1 MGGAAGIHLRDCGTP
16 AGFENTR
23 KMQTGREELSPKARA
38 RRAPRAPGV
47 YLMRDAAGLV
57 VYVGKA
63 KDLKRRLASY
73 FAPRTRLTP
82 KVAAMMDTVHDLEW
96 HEVRTE
102 TESLLLEGRLIKRW
116 RPRWNILF
124 RDDKQFPQ
132 IRVDLQD
139 PVPRFRIVR
148 ARTSETARHYG
159 PFPHQR
165 AVRRALNE
173 MRTKF
178 GILLGDAAP
187 ERLPDGRWRLYSG
200 ARAEIQRHANE
211 VTEEEYRK
219 RVDDACAFLDGKAA
233 EWAEAVEAEMRA
245 AAEARDYEK
254 AADMRDLLEALR
266 RTTEKS
272 RRFLREN
279 PLPRRD
285 EAAALAAL
293 AAALGLERPPATAEC
308 FDISHI
314 SGTLAVASMVR
325 FVDGQADKSGYRRFR
340 IRSFEGN
347 DDFRAMQ
354 EVVGRRYTRL
364 HEEHR
369 AFPELVIIDGGLG
382 QVHAALAAFREHDLA
397 PPPLIGL
404 AKREET
410 VVFPDGRELKLPRH
424 DVGLALLM
432 RIRDEAHRFAND
444 FNAELRTR
452 KLRESVLDEMPG
464 LGPARRKALLEAF
477 GSIQALR
484 KATEAEIAE
493 VPGFGEATARELRK
507 FLDTRTRRTPEDPEG
522 TD

>member
-1 MGGAAGIHLRDCGTP
+1 
-16 AGFENTR
+16 
-23 KMQTGREELSPKARA
+23 MQTDREELSPKAKA
-38 RRAPRAPGV
+38 RRAPHTPGV
-47 YLMRDAAGLV
+47 YLMKDAAGLV

-63 KDLKRRLASY
+63 KDLKKRLASY
-73 FAPRTRLTP
+73 FVPRQRQTP
-82 KVAAMMDTVHDLEW
+82 KVAAMMDTVADLEW
-96 HEVRTE
+96 HEVRSE
-102 TESLLLEGRLIKRW
+102 TEALLLEGKLIKRW

-132 IRVDLQD
+132 VRVDLAD
-139 PVPRFRIVR
+139 PLPRFRIVR
-148 ARTSETARHYG
+148 ARSTEACRYFG
-159 PFPHQR
+159 PFPHQQ
-165 AVRRALNE
+165 AVRRTLNE
-173 MRTKF
+173 MRRKF
-178 GILLGDAAP
+178 GILLADSAP
-187 ERLPDGRWRLYSG
+187 VAQPDGTWKLYDD
-200 ARAEIQRHANE
+200 ARSEIQKHANVVTVE
-211 VTEEEYRK
+211 AYAARVTE
-219 RVDDACAFLDGKAA
+219 ACAFLEGKV
-233 EWAEAVEAEMRA
+233 ESWAEQVEADMRLA
-245 AAEARDYEK
+245 AGERDYEK
-254 AADMRDLLEALR
+254 AAGLRDLLDALK

-285 EAAALAAL
+285 EAGALAAL
-293 AAALGLERPPATAEC
+293 AGALGLERAPATAEC

-325 FVDGQADKSGYRRFR
+325 FVDGQADKSGYRRFK

-369 AFPELVIIDGGLG
+369 AFPELVVIDGGLG

-410 VVFPDGRELKLPRH
+410 IVFPDGRELKLPRH

-444 FNAELRTR
+444 FNADLRSR
-452 KLRESVLDEMPG
+452 KLRESLLDEMPG
-464 LGPARRKALLEAF
+464 LGPKRKGALLAHF
-477 GSIQALR
+477 GSIQRLR
-484 KATEAEIAE
+484 KATIGEIAE
-493 VPGFGEATARELRK
+493 VAGLSDKLAGEVKAYLAARK
-507 FLDTRTRRTPEDPEG
+507 
-522 TD
+522 

>member
-1 MGGAAGIHLRDCGTP
+1 
-16 AGFENTR
+16 
-23 KMQTGREELSPKARA
+23 MQTDREELSPKAKA
-38 RRAPRAPGV
+38 RRAPHTPGV
-47 YLMRDAAGLV
+47 YLMKDAAGLV

-63 KDLKRRLASY
+63 KDLKKRLASY
-73 FAPRTRLTP
+73 FVPRQRMTP
-82 KVAAMMDTVHDLEW
+82 KVAAMMDTVADMEW
-96 HEVRTE
+96 HEVRSE
-102 TESLLLEGRLIKRW
+102 TEALLLEGKLIKRW

-132 IRVDLQD
+132 VRVDLAD
-139 PVPRFRIVR
+139 PLPRFRIVR
-148 ARTSETARHYG
+148 ARTTDACRYFG
-159 PFPHQR
+159 PFPHQQ
-165 AVRRALNE
+165 AVRRTLNE
-173 MRTKF
+173 MRKKF
-178 GILLGDAAP
+178 GILLADSNPVA
-187 ERLPDGRWRLYSG
+187 LPDGTWKLYDD
-200 ARAEIQRHANE
+200 ARSEIQKHANV
-211 VTEEEYRK
+211 VTAEAYAA
-219 RVDDACAFLDGKAA
+219 RVAEACAFLDGKV
-233 EWAEAVEAEMRA
+233 EGWAGQVEADMRKA
-245 AAEARDYEK
+245 AADRDYEK
-254 AADMRDLLEALR
+254 AASLRDLLDALK

-285 EAAALAAL
+285 EAGALASL

-325 FVDGQADKSGYRRFR
+325 FVDGQADKSGYRRFK

-347 DDFRAMQ
+347 DDFRSMQ

-382 QVHAALAAFREHDLA
+382 QVHAALAAFKEHDLA

-410 VVFPDGRELKLPRH
+410 IVFPDGRELKLPRH

-444 FNAELRTR
+444 FNAELRSR
-452 KLRESVLDEMPG
+452 KLRESLLDEMPG
-464 LGPARRKALLEAF
+464 LGPKRKEALLAHF
-477 GSIQALR
+477 GSIQKLR
-484 KATEAEIAE
+484 KATVEEIAQVEGLSAKLAGE
-493 VPGFGEATARELRK
+493 VKAYLEAR
-507 FLDTRTRRTPEDPEG
+507 G
-522 TD
+522 

>member
-1 MGGAAGIHLRDCGTP
+1 
-16 AGFENTR
+16 
-23 KMQTGREELSPKARA
+23 MQTDREELSPKAKA
-38 RRAPRAPGV
+38 RRAPHTPGV
-47 YLMRDAAGLV
+47 YLMKDAAGLV

-63 KDLKRRLASY
+63 KDLKKRLASY
-73 FAPRTRLTP
+73 FVPRQRLTP
-82 KVAAMMDTVHDLEW
+82 KVAAMMDTVADMEW
-96 HEVRTE
+96 HEVRSE
-102 TESLLLEGRLIKRW
+102 TEALLLEGKLIKRW

-132 IRVDLQD
+132 VRVDLAD
-139 PVPRFRIVR
+139 PLPRFRIVR
-148 ARTSETARHYG
+148 ARTTDSCRYFG
-159 PFPHQR
+159 PFPHQQ
-165 AVRRALNE
+165 AVRRTLNE
-173 MRTKF
+173 MRKKF
-178 GILLGDAAP
+178 GILLADSNPVAQ
-187 ERLPDGRWRLYSG
+187 PDGTWKLYDD
-200 ARAEIQRHANE
+200 ARSEIQKHANI
-211 VTEEEYRK
+211 VTVEAYAA
-219 RVDDACAFLDGKAA
+219 RVAEACAFLEGKVDDWG
-233 EWAEAVEAEMRA
+233 EQVEAEMRQA
-245 AAEARDYEK
+245 AAARDYEK
-254 AADMRDLLEALR
+254 AASLRDLLDALR

-285 EAAALAAL
+285 EAGALAAL

-325 FVDGQADKSGYRRFR
+325 FVDGQADKSGYRRFK
-340 IRSFEGN
+340 IKSFEGN
-347 DDFRAMQ
+347 DDFRSMQ

-382 QVHAALAAFREHDLA
+382 QVGAALAAFKEHDLA

-410 VVFPDGRELKLPRH
+410 IVFPDGRELKLPRH

-444 FNAELRTR
+444 FNAELRSR
-452 KLRESVLDEMPG
+452 KLRESLLDEMPG
-464 LGPARRKALLEAF
+464 LGPKRKAALLARF
-477 GSIQALR
+477 GSIQKLR

-493 VPGFGEATARELRK
+493 VAGLSAKLAAEVKAYLEAR
-507 FLDTRTRRTPEDPEG
+507 G
-522 TD
+522 